1 MKKFSFLLLVG
12 LAVVFFSCDKSEDVI
27 DVLNEDQVELNNTVK
42 TVVTS
47 EELTEDVMVS
57 VDYETDLFSF
67 AEAYF
72 DEATTSTKCAV
83 ADRYCQS
90 FQLWNRYKTDQLPD
104 VSIEFGEESRFPMT
118 ITINYGDSTVLN
130 NGRVISGTIVIVL
143 TAAPCTDGAVREI
156 TLDLVIDGIAVDG
169 WKRIEYTGEQGVS
182 KKFACTSEL
191 TFTFPDETTLFR
203 SSERTREWV
212 SGLDTKW
219 DVSDDKIEIRGS
231 VTCVDSEQNEYSKT
245 IDAENPLVRIGT
257 CRVIVS
263 GLVIFTQNQVEFA
276 RLDYGYGECDN
287 IAAYTYVNDA
297 GETVTEEIEIGVH
310 LRLRDK

>member
-1 MKKFSFLLLVG
+1 MKKFSFLLIVS
-12 LAVVFFSCDKSEDVI
+12 LAVIFFSCDKSDDVI

-42 TVVTS
+42 TVVAS
-47 EELTEDVMVS
+47 EESTEDVMVS

-67 AEAYF
+67 AQESF
-72 DEATTSTKCAV
+72 DEVTSSTKCTA
-83 ADRYCQS
+83 AERYRQM
-90 FQLWNRYKTDQLPD
+90 FQLWKRYKGEQLPNVAVQFAD
-104 VSIEFGEESRFPMT
+104 STRFPMT
-118 ITINYGDSTVLN
+118 ITIDYGDSTVLN
-130 NGRVISGTIVIVL
+130 NGRVLSGTIVIVL
-143 TAAPCTDGAVREI
+143 TAAPFTDGAVREI

-169 WKRIEYTGEQGVS
+169 WKRIEFTGEQGVS
-182 KKFACTSEL
+182 RKFACTSEL

-203 SSERTREWV
+203 TAERTREWV

-219 DVSDDKIEIRGS
+219 DVSDDRIEIRGS

-263 GLVIFTQNQVEFA
+263 GLVIFTQNQIEFA
-276 RLDYGYGECDN
+276 RLDYGNGECDN
-287 IAAYTYVNDA
+287 TATYSYTNDA
-297 GETVTEEIEIGVH
+297 GETVTEEIEIGKH